1 MKKSIKKLAAAG
13 LSFTSIASLVAC
25 GSAATTTQKTTEGN
39 QIAKPDLI
47 TVMEDNTVTESNGAE
62 AFYDY
67 MEQLTG
73 LNIKWIHPD
82 HSGYYDTVANAF
94 TSEDTMPDVVLLSS
108 DYYSVYASNGML
120 WNMTDAYNNSDLK
133 KSGRLVSTAN
143 DVVNACYVLGEDG
156 KKALYGFPTQ
166 QGGGS
171 VTYVKSSWLKQAG
184 INPSDLE
191 GKTLDWNTYYGY
203 LKKMADAK
211 QHYVISSPGFVSPN
225 APYTN
230 YLPEFYQ
237 NAQFSFYQTS
247 DGKYVDGFTE
257 QYMKDALAR
266 IRKGVEDGVLD
277 KESVNNSTANCRDKW
292 FSVSPDSESGVF
304 TYWAGDWTYTMKST
318 LEKRNLDTDVI
329 MLNPIKEL
337 GAYLNTLP
345 TTWSITTACKNPE
358 GVFKYFIETMLDG
371 GDIQEAWT
379 YGAKGTHWDTKAE
392 TVTLQDSDT
401 STTYKEGEF
410 HHLPSPEKPY
420 QLQMKNHIDPLL
432 ALAKY
437 QNTSTTPNGDDPGSN
452 VIPEVSKTAEQFFL
466 EHSKMDVAL
475 PVNADLS
482 ENITDINQAR
492 TYVVSQVA
500 LGYMTVDEG
509 MDYYRNTVGSK
520 VDTVV
525 RSLNK

>member
-25 GSAATTTQKTTEGN
+25 GSATTTTQSTTEGN

-47 TVMEDNTVTESNGAE
+47 TVMESNGAE

-237 NAQFSFYQTS
+237 NAQFSFYQTA

>member
-1 MKKSIKKLAAAG
+1 
-13 LSFTSIASLVAC
+13 
-25 GSAATTTQKTTEGN
+25 
-39 QIAKPDLI
+39 
-47 TVMEDNTVTESNGAE
+47 
-62 AFYDY
+62 
-67 MEQLTG
+67 
-73 LNIKWIHPD
+73 
-82 HSGYYDTVANAF
+82 
-94 TSEDTMPDVVLLSS
+94 
-108 DYYSVYASNGML
+108 
-120 WNMTDAYNNSDLK
+120 
-133 KSGRLVSTAN
+133 
-143 DVVNACYVLGEDG
+143 
-156 KKALYGFPTQ
+156 
-166 QGGGS
+166 
-171 VTYVKSSWLKQAG
+171 
-184 INPSDLE
+184 
-191 GKTLDWNTYYGY
+191 
-203 LKKMADAK
+203 
-211 QHYVISSPGFVSPN
+211 
-225 APYTN
+225 
-230 YLPEFYQ
+230 
-237 NAQFSFYQTS
+237 
-247 DGKYVDGFTE
+247 
-257 QYMKDALAR
+257 
-266 IRKGVEDGVLD
+266 
-277 KESVNNSTANCRDKW
+277 
-292 FSVSPDSESGVF
+292 
-304 TYWAGDWTYTMKST
+304 
-318 LEKRNLDTDVI
+318 
-329 MLNPIKEL
+329 
-337 GAYLNTLP
+337 
-345 TTWSITTACKNPE
+345 
-358 GVFKYFIETMLDG
+358 MLDG

-437 QNTSTTPNGDDPGSN
+437 QNNSTTPNGDDPGSN

>member
-1 MKKSIKKLAAAG
+1 MKKSVKKLAALG
-13 LSFTSIASLVAC
+13 LTTVSVVNLVAC
-25 GSAATTTQKTTEGN
+25 GSSDSNGSKSGSGEVT
-39 QIAKPDLI
+39 KPEKFSVMVNS
-47 TVMEDNTVTESNGAE
+47 TVVTETNGAK

-67 MEQLTG
+67 LKELTG
-73 LNIKWIHPD
+73 LDIEWKRPD
-82 HSGYYDTVANAF
+82 HSGYYDAVANAF
-94 TSEDTMPDVVLLSS
+94 NSTETMPDVVLLSS
-108 DYYSVYASNGML
+108 DYYALYANNGFL

-237 NAQFSFYQTS
+237 NAQFSFYQTA

-520 VDTVV
+520 VDIVV